1 MSRNRAPRAGR
12 GGVQYGLLFAHAS
25 HLVYI
30 DLVGPAYPSRASAA
44 AAGGAAQRAGGFCFT
59 VMRRAGPEGQWRE
72 CGSGR
77 TARETLTH
85 RWPR

>member
-1 MSRNRAPRAGR
+1 MGRNRAPRAER

-25 HLVYI
+25 HLVYV
-30 DLVGPAYPSRASAA
+30 DLVGLAYPSRAAA
-44 AAGGAAQRAGGFCFT
+44 AAVGGAAQRAGGFCFT
-59 VMRRAGPEGQWRE
+59 VMRRAGPGGQWRE
-72 CGSGR
+72 CGGGR

>member
-1 MSRNRAPRAGR
+1 MGEYRNPGAER
-12 GGVQYGLLFAHAS
+12 GVVQYGLLFAHAS

-30 DLVGPAYPSRASAA
+30 DLVGPAYPSRTPAA
-44 AAGGAAQRAGGFCFT
+44 AAGVAAHRAGGFCFT
-59 VMRRAGPEGQWRE
+59 VMWRAGPGGRWRE

>member
-1 MSRNRAPRAGR
+1 MSRDRAPRAER

-25 HLVYI
+25 HLVYV
-30 DLVGPAYPSRASAA
+30 DLVGPAYPSRAAAA

-59 VMRRAGPEGQWRE
+59 VMRRAGPGGPWRE